1 MVAQYAILEQLEIE
15 EESSNAPITSLPVV
29 EHDIPSAIRWRLF
42 TSHFLSTWNARSFE
56 FGAVLFLASIFP
68 ATLLPMSV
76 YALTRGISAIL
87 FSPAVGRYID
97 LAERLHVVR
106 LSIGKNLESNATI
119 QPSDSDLISAAKIC
133 CGHIMY
139 HFLVSRCWLAS
150 KYDIRRPQP
159 SSPCTSGVCRKA
171 LRHHEYGGRRARLGK
186 FVPQAP

>member
-1 MVAQYAILEQLEIE
+1 MVAQYAILGQLEIE
-15 EESSNAPITSLPVV
+15 GEPSNTPIASLPVV
-29 EHDIPSAIRWRLF
+29 DHGIPSNIKWRLF

-97 LAERLHVVR
+97 TAERLHVVR
-106 LSIGKNLESNATI
+106 LSIGKNFESGNTT
-119 QPSDSDLISAAKIC
+119 QPSDTNSTSVAKIC

-139 HFLVSRCWLAS
+139 YFLVPGCWLAS
-150 KYDIRRPQP
+150 KYSIQRPQP
-159 SSPCTSGVCRKA
+159 GSSCTSGVR
-171 LRHHEYGGRRARLGK
+171 
-186 FVPQAP
+186 